1 MSRANPDHL
10 NSFSSELINRYE
22 AIELELLKQLT
33 KRLKVKGAEGINEW
47 YIERMNQSRLL
58 NSKFYKKLEQNSGI
72 SSDLISK
79 AIEETAKSSQ
89 SDIDSYLKQAMP
101 VSNEMNNLDQIM
113 QAYQKQVFVNLDNYV
128 NQTLVNTM
136 FGEGPIAKM
145 YENVLNDVMANF
157 GAGNITL
164 QQAVEKSIISWA
176 DKGIPSTFID
186 KGGNTWSL
194 ERYVDTVMRS
204 TLNRLYN
211 EVRTSRMEEYGI
223 TTVKMSVLIDAAP
236 RCAHCQGRVLDMR
249 PINSND
255 SEYPSIYE
263 FGYGLA
269 GGTLG
274 INCRHSIYPF
284 ISGVNVDR
292 EPNVNPEEAIRKSR
306 VREKQRE
313 IERRIR
319 KTKKNI
325 IVSNELKSPSLEKY
339 QALLRKQQS
348 DMRELLKD
356 ADWLRRNYGREK
368 VITPKDT
375 LMKGSL

>member
-22 AIELELLKQLT
+22 AIELELLKQIT
-33 KRLKVKGAEGINEW
+33 RRLKAKETEGINEW
-47 YIERMNQSRLL
+47 YIDRMNQSRLL
-58 NSKFYKKLEQNSGI
+58 NSKFYKDLERNSGV
-72 SSDLISK
+72 SSELIAK

-89 SDIDSYLKQAMP
+89 SDIDSYLKQAMS
-101 VSNEMNNLDQIM
+101 VDTNMNDLDQIM

-128 NQTLVNTM
+128 NQTLVSTM
-136 FGEGPIAKM
+136 FGDGPIMKM
-145 YENVLNDVMANF
+145 YENILNDTMANF
-157 GAGNITL
+157 GAGNTTL
-164 QQAVEKSIISWA
+164 QQAIEKAIISWA

-186 KGGNTWSL
+186 KGGNTWNL

-211 EVRTSRMEEYGI
+211 EVRTSRMEEYGV
-223 TTVKMSVLIDAAP
+223 TTVKMSVLLDAAP

-249 PINSND
+249 PISLND

-284 ISGVNVDR
+284 IPGVNIDR
-292 EPNVNPEEAIRKSR
+292 EPKVNPEEAIRKSR

-325 IVSNELKSPSLEKY
+325 IVSNELKSPSIEKY

-356 ADWLRRNYGREK
+356 ADWLRRNYSREK
-368 VITPKDT
+368 VVTPKDT

>member
-22 AIELELLKQLT
+22 AIELELLKQIT
-33 KRLKVKGAEGINEW
+33 RRLKAKETEGINEW
-47 YIERMNQSRLL
+47 YIDRMNQSRLL
-58 NSKFYKKLEQNSGI
+58 NSKFYKDLERNSGV
-72 SSDLISK
+72 SSELIAK

-89 SDIDSYLKQAMP
+89 SDIDSYLKQAMS
-101 VSNEMNNLDQIM
+101 VDTNMNDLDQIM

-128 NQTLVNTM
+128 NQTLVSTM
-136 FGEGPIAKM
+136 FGDGPIMKM
-145 YENVLNDVMANF
+145 YENILNDTMANF
-157 GAGNITL
+157 GAGNTTL
-164 QQAVEKSIISWA
+164 QQAIEKAIISWA

-211 EVRTSRMEEYGI
+211 EVRTSRMEEYGV
-223 TTVKMSVLIDAAP
+223 TTVKMSVLLDAAP

-249 PINSND
+249 PISQND

-284 ISGVNVDR
+284 IPGVNIDR
-292 EPNVNPEEAIRKSR
+292 EPKVNPEEAIRKSR

-325 IVSNELKSPSLEKY
+325 IVSNELKSPSIEKY

-356 ADWLRRNYGREK
+356 ADWLRRNYSREK
-368 VITPKDT
+368 VVTPKDT

>member
-22 AIELELLKQLT
+22 AIELELLKQIT
-33 KRLKVKGAEGINEW
+33 RRLRAKGTEGIHEW
-47 YIERMNQSRLL
+47 YIDRMNQSRLL
-58 NSKFYKKLEQNSGI
+58 NSKFYKELERNSGV
-72 SSDLISK
+72 SSELIAK
-79 AIEETAKSSQ
+79 AIKETAKSSQ
-89 SDIDSYLKQAMP
+89 SDIDSYLKKAML
-101 VSNEMNNLDQIM
+101 VDTNMNDLDQIM

-128 NQTLVNTM
+128 NQTLISTM
-136 FGEGPIAKM
+136 FGDGPIMKM
-145 YENVLNDVMANF
+145 YENILNDTMANF

-164 QQAVEKSIISWA
+164 QQAIEKAIISWA

-211 EVRTSRMEEYGI
+211 EVRTSRMEEYGV
-223 TTVKMSVLIDAAP
+223 TTVKMSVLLDAAP

-249 PINSND
+249 PINQND

-284 ISGVNVDR
+284 IPGVNIDR
-292 EPNVNPEEAIRKSR
+292 EPKVNPDEAIRKSR

-368 VITPKDT
+368 VVTPKDT

>member
-22 AIELELLKQLT
+22 AIELELLKQIT
-33 KRLKVKGAEGINEW
+33 RRLKAKETEGVNEW
-47 YIERMNQSRLL
+47 YIDRMNQSRLL
-58 NSKFYKKLEQNSGI
+58 NSKFYKDLERNSGV
-72 SSDLISK
+72 SSELIAK

-89 SDIDSYLKQAMP
+89 SDIDSYLKQAMS
-101 VSNEMNNLDQIM
+101 VDTNMNDLDQIM

-128 NQTLVNTM
+128 NQTLVSTM
-136 FGEGPIAKM
+136 FGDGPIMKM
-145 YENVLNDVMANF
+145 YENILNDTMANF
-157 GAGNITL
+157 GAGNTTL
-164 QQAVEKSIISWA
+164 QQAIEKAIISWA

-211 EVRTSRMEEYGI
+211 EVRTSRMEEYGV
-223 TTVKMSVLIDAAP
+223 TTVKMSVLLDAAP

-249 PINSND
+249 PISQND

-284 ISGVNVDR
+284 IPGVNIDR
-292 EPNVNPEEAIRKSR
+292 EPKVNPEEAIRKSR

-325 IVSNELKSPSLEKY
+325 IVSNELKSPSIEKY

-356 ADWLRRNYGREK
+356 ADWLRRNYSREK
-368 VITPKDT
+368 VVTPKDT

>member
-22 AIELELLKQLT
+22 AIELELLKQIT
-33 KRLKVKGAEGINEW
+33 KRLKAKGTEGINEW
-47 YIERMNQSRLL
+47 YIDRMNQSRLL
-58 NSKFYKKLEQNSGI
+58 NSKFYKELERNSGV
-72 SSDLISK
+72 SSELIGK

-89 SDIDSYLKQAMP
+89 SDIDSYLKQVM
-101 VSNEMNNLDQIM
+101 SIDTNMNDLDQIM

-128 NQTLVNTM
+128 NQTLVSTM
-136 FGEGPIAKM
+136 FGDGPIMKM
-145 YENVLNDVMANF
+145 YENILNNTMASF

-164 QQAVEKSIISWA
+164 QQAIEKAIISWA
-176 DKGIPSTFID
+176 DKGIPSSFID

-223 TTVKMSVLIDAAP
+223 TTVKMSVLLDAAP

-249 PINSND
+249 PINQND

-284 ISGVNVDR
+284 IPGVNIDR
-292 EPNVNPEEAIRKSR
+292 EPNVKPEEAIRKSR
-306 VREKQRE
+306 IREKQRE

-325 IVSNELKSPSLEKY
+325 IVSNELKSPNLEKY